1 VHSLF
6 ASPTNFTLASLA
18 SSGGRNVFIWGSN
31 SLAQL
36 ANGKKSN
43 VALPAQ
49 MDSLPGADPAVGA
62 RMILSEGKKEVVR
75 DLEGRKVGKK
85 TVEQVAEAGWG
96 GAAVY
101 WKVI

>member
-1 VHSLF
+1 
-6 ASPTNFTLASLA
+6 
-18 SSGGRNVFIWGSN
+18 
-31 SLAQL
+31 
-36 ANGKKSN
+36 
-43 VALPAQ
+43 

-62 RMILSEGKKEVVR
+62 RMILNEGKKEVVR